1 VCGWRA
7 AARSGAPGANS
18 PKYEGKTCVNASAA
32 AADERLRSRVSETLL
47 VAAGVI
53 LILDSSIAAKLF
65 TVYSHPLFPLS
76 ASGLR
81 LETGERSDKEI
92 SEVYFA
98 RASKKILT
106 QSLNRQV
113 SRTSK
118 LSAFLAG

>member
-1 VCGWRA
+1 M
-7 AARSGAPGANS
+7 
-18 PKYEGKTCVNASAA
+18 
-32 AADERLRSRVSETLL
+32 RSRVSETLL

-65 TVYSHPLFPLS
+65 TDYSHPLFSLS

-81 LETGERSDKEI
+81 LETAESTDKEI

-98 RASKKILT
+98 RVSKKILT

-118 LSAFLAG
+118 LGAFLTG